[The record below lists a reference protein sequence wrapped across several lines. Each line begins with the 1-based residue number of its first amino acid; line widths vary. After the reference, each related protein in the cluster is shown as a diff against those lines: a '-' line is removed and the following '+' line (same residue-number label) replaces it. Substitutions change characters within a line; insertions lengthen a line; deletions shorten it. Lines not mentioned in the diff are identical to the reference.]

1 VRRPVAP
8 VALAPTPAPVFA
20 PAPGAVPEPVVAAE
34 PRERTS
40 GVEQVTMAMPPIN
53 PPASGF
59 VQSVSL
65 GELGGTQMEADVEL
79 VEPGEFNLPGFDS
92 FGEREDDHDI
102 EEID

>member
-1 VRRPVAP
+1 
-8 VALAPTPAPVFA
+8 
-20 PAPGAVPEPVVAAE
+20 
-34 PRERTS
+34 
-40 GVEQVTMAMPPIN
+40 MPPLD

-65 GELGGTQMEADVEL
+65 GELAAPAMEPEVEL

-92 FGEREDDHDI
+92 FGEREDDLDI